1 MNEKK
6 EIEDLTMKFDASDIF
21 NETPDIIKLL
31 IEKRIIYVLKIIYTT
46 VLTNNKDKKKKSS
59 KYKIGIKLL

>member
-1 MNEKK
+1 
-6 EIEDLTMKFDASDIF
+6 MKFDASDIF
-21 NETPDIIKLL
+21 TETPNTIKLL